1 MLLALGVV
9 CFFLLLPKIDRF
21 IFPVVMMGV
30 SLLLLNWAA
39 GEVWLS
45 QSSLKSLTGFAG
57 TLMLTLSAMLL
68 AIRDYKL
75 PFCKSRY
82 FASGSYLI
90 AHSLISASLV
100 I

>member
-1 MLLALGVV
+1 MLA
-9 CFFLLLPKIDRF
+9 
-21 IFPVVMMGV
+21 
-30 SLLLLNWAA
+30 
-39 GEVWLS
+39 
-45 QSSLKSLTGFAG
+45 
-57 TLMLTLSAMLL
+57 LSAMLL

-75 PFCKSRY
+75 SFCKSRY